1 LDIQGSFYEHQVQQY
16 KIMSIMRISSKSAP
30 ISLLLGIAM
39 FLLVLTSCT
48 GEVNGVPEERL
59 ISDASISHGR
69 TLIANYGCGS
79 CHTIPGVPGAD
90 SMAGPPLEYFYQR
103 MYIAGKLPNTLNNL
117 IQWLQ
122 DPQSV
127 VPGNAMPNLNITED
141 EARDIA
147 AYLYHKITIN
157 DLISQ

>member
-1 LDIQGSFYEHQVQQY
+1 MTLLQAGS
-16 KIMSIMRISSKSAP
+16 KITLIWR
-30 ISLLLGIAM
+30 LLSGIIIVAV
-39 FLLVLTSCT
+39 FSSCT

-59 ISDASISHGR
+59 ISDASFSNGR

-79 CHTIPGVPGAD
+79 CHSIPGVAGAD
-90 SMAGPPLEYFYQR
+90 SMAGPPLEAFYQR
-103 MYIAGKLPNTLNNL
+103 TYIAGKLPNTLDNL

-122 DPQSV
+122 DPQSI
-127 VPGNAMPNLNITED
+127 VPGNAMPNLGVTES

-157 DLISQ
+157 DFVSQ